1 LNLCWA
7 GHPKSL
13 LRAQQ
18 PRRPSDPTGLIS
30 PTAKPFHPRLF
41 HCRAGP
47 TRQSPFS
54 PSLLPFLLRLYPAA
68 GQPSRIAQ
76 GARDGTAAPARRP
89 ARRGIGRA
97 HVRVEPGPDGKNPLL
112 PPRCTSLC
120 PSLCK
125 GGSGAASVAWAV
137 QAGAARGFRPTVAA
151 PGFKSE
157 GGRQRASRPSY
168 QPHWGFPFPLHL
180 RGRREREEKEAPP
193 LRRAEEGRGHTGT
206 PTTCQGR
213 SAPPPPRRARRGRS
227 RERGAGARTGAAR
240 DVRRREHLLHRERLH
255 RSKHHRHATDDPKPA
270 TTTPPPHREHRP
282 ATLLSSPP
290 WSSSC
295 VGSVNVETRRC

>member
-1 LNLCWA
+1 M
-7 GHPKSL
+7 GRP
-13 LRAQQ
+13 RQ
-18 PRRPSDPTGLIS
+18 PG
-30 PTAKPFHPRLF
+30 
-41 HCRAGP
+41 GP
-47 TRQSPFS
+47 HAEGSE
-54 PSLLPFLLRLYPAA
+54 
-68 GQPSRIAQ
+68 
-76 GARDGTAAPARRP
+76 
-89 ARRGIGRA
+89 RA
-97 HVRVEPGPDGKNPLL
+97 HARVETSPDGKYPFYPAPHAPL
-112 PPRCTSLC
+112 R
-120 PSLCK
+120 PSLHE
-125 GGSGAASVAWAV
+125 GGSGAASVTRAD
-137 QAGAARGFRPTVAA
+137 QAGAAWGFRLAVAV

-180 RGRREREEKEAPP
+180 RGRREKEEKEAPP

-213 SAPPPPRRARRGRS
+213 SAPPPRRAGRGRS
-227 RERGAGARTGAAR
+227 RERGVGARTGAAG

-255 RSKHHRHATDDPKPA
+255 RPEHHRHATDDPKLA

-295 VGSVNVETRRC
+295 VESANVETRRCYSLAWVLAIEPQNYRAATDGAPGSFVLLSAAVAVR